1 MQTHIKVSILHGIV
15 MGGGA
20 GASVH
25 GRYRVVTENTVSL
38 DPFDLF
44 GYLLFSLSY
53 NLAIRS

>member
-1 MQTHIKVSILHGIV
+1 